1 MLSSTSAGHS
11 GGDVYIL
18 SFTVLSRQFSLF
30 WLFFVPHLTQVLPIL
45 YQQLLF
51 LQQNRRRGSHWLQ
64 ISCHMEWDIGCPV
77 FHSRLCLVSLSHTN
91 QVSHP
96 PTTPSTHSTHPH
108 SIPSNTAIYQSVSAI
123 VFIISVPV
131 LKERVTVLKVR
142 VIITCIM
149 QYVSLTDTVC
159 TGEHWRCVYCRLL
172 LYWQGQLLSS
182 KQHH

>member
-1 MLSSTSAGHS
+1 
-11 GGDVYIL
+11 
-18 SFTVLSRQFSLF
+18 
-30 WLFFVPHLTQVLPIL
+30 
-45 YQQLLF
+45 
-51 LQQNRRRGSHWLQ
+51 
-64 ISCHMEWDIGCPV
+64 MEWDIGCPV

-149 QYVSLTDTVC
+149 QYVSLSQILCVLVSIGGVFIVAFFSTGKDNCSPASNITNGSTGSGFYYNDEPCEPELETSTPLGFVVC
-159 TGEHWRCVYCRLL
+159 
-172 LYWQGQLLSS
+172 
-182 KQHH
+182 